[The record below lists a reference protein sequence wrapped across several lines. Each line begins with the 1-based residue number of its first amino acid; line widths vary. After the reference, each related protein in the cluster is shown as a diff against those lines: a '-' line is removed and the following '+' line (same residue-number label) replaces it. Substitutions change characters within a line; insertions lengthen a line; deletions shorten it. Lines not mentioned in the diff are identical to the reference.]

1 MIINSLLGQSNS
13 QGSLLIT
20 VLLDLCS
27 LVLEPDLQ
35 LSLIQTKFRTEI
47 LPSLLCQVLV
57 SKELSLKSLQLFSVE
72 SGSWFLLCAVW
83 LTIAVS
89 LPLSMSSCSSTR
101 RSVRVSGGK
110 HPGGD
115 VGEVGQRLGGHVG
128 GVGGVGQVH
137 GKLIT
142 LWFSFDDGFDG
153 RCHWRCRVTSKIRTK
168 NVIDGEWQVAAGA
181 GAVRGEWNFGIG
193 RATASLWDKILLSL
207 FLLELIITDECI
219 HDDDL
224 VLRCLLCECQEATD
238 WPLGWPA
245 LYSWLASWPAH
256 SRTAADPNLLRI
268 RVLRY
273 GIWSN
278 WIWCLL

>member
-13 QGSLLIT
+13 QGPLLIT
-20 VLLDLCS
+20 VFLDLCS
-27 LVLEPDLQ
+27 LVLEPDLE
-35 LSLIQTKFRTEI
+35 LSLVQAKFRTEI

-89 LPLSMSSCSSTR
+89 LPLSLSSCSSTR
-101 RSVRVSGGK
+101 RSIRIPGGK

-128 GVGGVGQVH
+128 GVGGVRQVH

-142 LWFSFDDGFDG
+142 LWFSFDDGFDW
-153 RCHWRCRVTSKIRTK
+153 RCHWRCRVTSKVWTK

-181 GAVRGEWNFGIG
+181 GAVRGEWNIG
-193 RATASLWDKILLSL
+193 VGRSTASLRDKILLSL
-207 FLLELIITDECI
+207 FLLELAITDECI
-219 HDDDL
+219 HDEMFAL
-224 VLRCLLCECQEATD
+224 WMSISD
-238 WPLGWPA
+238 WLTPRLT
-245 LYSWLASWPAH
+245 
-256 SRTAADPNLLRI
+256 RFI
-268 RVLRY
+268 
-273 GIWSN
+273 
-278 WIWCLL
+278 